1 MWLLGALIGAALA
14 FLAHDDLWFVGAILG
29 AAVGWLIGR
38 GAAQPKAEKASALER
53 RLAAVERQLVEL
65 DRRLTRIETPVLAT
79 PPIVEEPR
87 VVPLP
92 EPEPAPIETEAPEP
106 IAPTAP
112 PRPTT
117 AKRPPKQLEDYAV
130 WRWLTGGNTVVRVGI
145 VILFFGVAFLLRYA
159 YEHVRAPIELRLTGI
174 AIGAIVLLAVG
185 WRLRTHR
192 AGYALAL
199 QGGGI
204 GILYLLI
211 FAAFRLYQLV
221 PPTAAF
227 VLLVGIAAF
236 SAVLAVAQDSRAL
249 AVLGASGGF
258 LAPVLAST
266 GGGNHVALFSYYAI
280 LNAGILG
287 IAWFKA
293 WRILNLVGFAFT
305 FLIGTLWGVRSYS
318 PEHFATTEPFLI
330 LFFLFY
336 LAIPLMFARQ
346 QAGKLERYV
355 DGTLVFGV
363 PLVAFGLQV
372 GLVREIEYG
381 AAWSALALAA
391 LYLILARVVFARA
404 GEALRLLAESF
415 LALGVVFGTLTIP
428 LALDGRWTSAAWAL
442 EGAAIVWIGVRQ
454 QRAVARAF
462 GIALQILAGVA
473 FLAGLG
479 HPMADVPVA
488 NSVYLGCV
496 FVAVAGLFCAWY
508 LDRRRD
514 DLGQLERIAAYV
526 LFVWGLAWWV
536 GGALNEIDEHVSRA
550 YGVQAALLF
559 ATGSCALFSL
569 LHQRIHW
576 RAARYPALA
585 LLPSMAVLAVL
596 TFDRDRHPFAH
607 IGYVAWP
614 LAFVGHYW
622 LLRRHESEGS
632 RYQYWLHAAG
642 VWLLA
647 VLASSEVAWAIDRVV
662 AGRAVWPLIA
672 WALVPG
678 AMLYVLARWGK
689 RVVWPVAKHFDA
701 YYLAGAAPLAVF
713 LGLWA
718 LLVNFVSSG
727 NPAPLPYV
735 PILNPLDLAQVGA
748 VLMIALWFV
757 AGRKCGVPAFKAISL
772 PSAWTLLG
780 AGVFVWANAVLLRT
794 LHHWAGVP
802 FSLEAMLRS
811 TLVETSLSLF
821 WTLIALGAMVAA
833 TRRAARPVWLAGAG
847 LMAVVVAKLFLVDL
861 SNVGTVERIVSFIG
875 VGVLMLVIGYFSP
888 VPPKARQEVA

>member
-14 FLAHDDLWFVGAILG
+14 FLADEDLWLVGAILG
-29 AAVGWLIGR
+29 AAIGWLISR
-38 GAAQPKAEKASALER
+38 GAWQSNAEKTTELER
-53 RLAAVERQLVEL
+53 RLAAVERQLIEL
-65 DRRLTRIETPVLAT
+65 DRRLGPIDAPIAATAPV
-79 PPIVEEPR
+79 VEEAR
-87 VVPLP
+87 AV
-92 EPEPAPIETEAPEP
+92 APSQERSPSPTEAPLP
-106 IAPTAP
+106 LAPAAP
-112 PRPTT
+112 PRRTVS
-117 AKRPPKQLEDYAV
+117 KHPPKRLEDYAL
-130 WRWLTGGNTVVRVGI
+130 WRWFSGGNTVVRVGI

-159 YEHVRAPIELRLTGI
+159 YEHVRVPIELRLTGI
-174 AIGAIVLLAVG
+174 AIGAIALLVIG
-185 WRLRTHR
+185 WQLRSRR

-211 FAAFRLYQLV
+211 FAAFRLYQLL

-227 VLLVGIAAF
+227 VLLVGVAAF

-266 GGGNHVALFSYYAI
+266 GGGSHVALFSYYAI

-293 WRILNLVGFAFT
+293 WRALNLVGFAFT
-305 FLIGTLWGVRSYS
+305 FVIGTLWGWRFYR
-318 PEHFATTEPFLI
+318 PEHFASTEPFLV

-336 LAIPLMFARQ
+336 LAIPLLFARR

-355 DGTLVFGV
+355 DATLVFGV

-372 GLVREIEYG
+372 GLVREMEYG

-391 LYLILARVVFARA
+391 LYLALARTVFNRA

-415 LALGVVFGTLTIP
+415 LALGVVFGTLALP

-454 QRAVARAF
+454 QRALARAF
-462 GIALQILAGVA
+462 GIALQ
-473 FLAGLG
+473 FLAGLAFLSG
-479 HPMADVPVA
+479 LGQPVADLPVA

-496 FVAVAGLFCAWY
+496 FLALAGLFCAWY

-514 DLGQLERIAAYV
+514 DFSKLERIAAHL
-526 LFVWGLAWWV
+526 LFAWGLVWWIA
-536 GGALNEIDEHVSRA
+536 GGLREIDQHVLHA
-550 YGVQAALLF
+550 YRVQAALLF
-559 ATGSCALFSL
+559 ATGSCVIFSL
-569 LHQRIHW
+569 LHQRLDW
-576 RAARYPALA
+576 RAARYPAAA
-585 LLPSMAVLAVL
+585 LLPSMMLLAVLAL
-596 TFDRDRHPFAH
+596 DRDRHPFAH

-614 LAFVGHYW
+614 LAFAGHYW

-632 RYQYWLHAAG
+632 RYQYWLHAIG

-647 VLASSEVAWAIDRVV
+647 VLASWEVAWAIDRVV

-678 AMLYVLARWGK
+678 AMLYALAQWG
-689 RVVWPVAKHFDA
+689 RRIAWPVAQHLEA
-701 YYLAGAAPLAVF
+701 YFLAGAAPLAVF
-713 LGLWA
+713 LALWA
-718 LLVNFVSSG
+718 LFVNFISSG

-735 PILNPLDLAQVGA
+735 PILNPLDLAQIGA
-748 VLMIALWFV
+748 VLAIALWFL
-757 AGRKCGVPAFKAISL
+757 AGRSADVAAFRNVSL
-772 PSAWTLLG
+772 ASAWGLLA

-802 FSLEAMLRS
+802 FSLESMLRS
-811 TLVETSLSLF
+811 TLVETSLSIF
-821 WTLIALGAMVAA
+821 WTLIALGAMVTA
-833 TRRAARPVWLAGAG
+833 THRAARPVWLVGAG
-847 LMAVVVAKLFLVDL
+847 LMAVVVMKLFLVDL

-888 VPPKARQEVA
+888 VPPRTRREPV